1 MQKITKELF
10 PMEQL
15 INHIKNLYLT
25 SLISHECKCLKQN
38 TTTTETN
45 GRKHYSFQ
53 PSFYSFFTFFTDVGN
68 EANTNCYLI
77 AFIRA
82 E

>member
-1 MQKITKELF
+1 MEGNITPF
-10 PMEQL
+10 
-15 INHIKNLYLT
+15 NLV
-25 SLISHECKCLKQN
+25 S
-38 TTTTETN
+38 
-45 GRKHYSFQ
+45 
-53 PSFYSFFTFFTDVGN
+53 SFFTFFTDLGN